1 MRCHRV
7 FSSEPLDDRTR
18 ITLVGDRGRYLTR
31 VLRLARGAEVVLFD
45 GSGLEWPAVIEG
57 LGRDRVELVTGH
69 ADRPNRESPLALRLL
84 QGVSRGE
91 RMDYAV
97 QKATE
102 LGVRSIFPV
111 LTRYGVVR
119 LEGAQAEK
127 RRRHW
132 QDVAISACEQSG
144 RCHVPT
150 IARPAPLSSIVA
162 ALPADGPRWR
172 LDPTGECALGQDSAP
187 AKGATVTVLIGP
199 EGGFDE
205 QEALLTTAAGFEV
218 RTLGP
223 RVLRTETAAAAV
235 AAVLQARWGD
245 LSPQVD

>member
-1 MRCHRV
+1 MRRHRV
-7 FSSEPLDDRTR
+7 FSSKPLRDQART
-18 ITLVGDRGRYLTR
+18 TLSGDRGRYLTR
-31 VLRLARGAEVVLFD
+31 VLRLARGAELVLFD

-57 LGRDRVELVTGH
+57 LGRDRVELITGE
-69 ADRPNRESPLALRLL
+69 ATRPHRESPLALRLL

-102 LGVRSIFPV
+102 LGVHSIVPV

-119 LEGAQAEK
+119 LAGAQAEK

-132 QDVAISACEQSG
+132 QEVAISACEQSG
-144 RCHVPT
+144 RCHIPA
-150 IARPAPLSSIVA
+150 IAQPAALASVLA
-162 ALPADGPRWR
+162 GLPADGPRWR
-172 LDPTGECALGQDSAP
+172 LDPAGERALGQDAAP
-187 AKGATVTVLIGP
+187 AADAIVTVLIGP
-199 EGGFDE
+199 EGGFDDS
-205 QEALLTTAAGFEV
+205 EARVTATAGFEV

-245 LSPQVD
+245 LSPARG